1 MAGKIPRLLLI
12 PVQDLDPQLVRVLQN
27 NFDNIRVLF
36 EEIQT
41 TGFSVSE
48 GDVEFNDSDTG
59 VILTSPNGTRWRVQV
74 DNSGNLTTTSL

>member
-27 NFDNIRVLF
+27 NFDNIRVLL